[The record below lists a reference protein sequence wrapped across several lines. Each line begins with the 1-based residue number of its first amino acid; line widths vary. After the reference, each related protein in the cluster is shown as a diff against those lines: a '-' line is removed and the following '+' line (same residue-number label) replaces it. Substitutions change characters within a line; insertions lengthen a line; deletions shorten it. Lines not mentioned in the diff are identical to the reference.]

1 MNSLIR
7 RIPSHA
13 LVMGLYVLLIAFA
26 IVAFNTAR

>member
-13 LVMGLYVLLIAFA
+13 LVFGLYVILIAFA
-26 IVAFNTAR
+26 ILVINNPQ

>member
-13 LVMGLYVLLIAFA
+13 LVMGLYILLIAFA
-26 IVAFNTAR
+26 ILVVNNPQ